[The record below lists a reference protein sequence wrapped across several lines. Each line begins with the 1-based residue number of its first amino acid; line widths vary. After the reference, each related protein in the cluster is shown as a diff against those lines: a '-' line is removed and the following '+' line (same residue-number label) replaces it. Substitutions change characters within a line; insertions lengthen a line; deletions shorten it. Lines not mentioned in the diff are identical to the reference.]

1 MWGVILAAASFL
13 SSPVSKF
20 TGGVSD
26 GLYNI
31 DFPFLGKLL
40 ILNYFFSVSSAL
52 SEGVFVICVSVSFSS
67 FSPPKCSDA
76 AGGGNL
82 LLTVF
87 SLAK

>member
-1 MWGVILAAASFL
+1 VWGVILAAASFL

-20 TGGVSD
+20 TVRD